1 MRKLQEK
8 LNRIA
13 QGLDEPEPWF
23 SELSDTEKVAVLS
36 ELCFM
41 LKQSGTPP
49 GEETLNQ
56 ALEATGV
63 SPGATAVNL
72 VRQKRIYKIPQLLA
86 YEHAKSFPLLISLY
100 SLNDNRRREN
110 YCAEGCSHWWHQ
122 DPRPS
127 QSATISFGDGSET

>member
-1 MRKLQEK
+1 MRQLQEK

-23 SELSDTEKVAVLS
+23 SELSDTEKIAALN

-41 LKQSGTPP
+41 LKQSGSPP
-49 GEETLNQ
+49 DEEALNS

-72 VRQKRIYKIPQLLA
+72 VRKQRTYKIPQLPT

-100 SLNDNRRREN
+100 SFSDNRRREK

-122 DPRPS
+122 DPGEWQRF
-127 QSATISFGDGSET
+127 AW